1 MPAPSPTPAPRGQA
15 RRGPASCQAG
25 LHVVATPIGN
35 LRDVTLRALDTLRA
49 ADVIA
54 CEDTRVTR
62 KLLAAHDIDTP
73 MTPYH
78 EHNAARARPKLI
90 ERLESGETVALVCD
104 AGTPLVSDP
113 GYRLV
118 RAALGRGVPVTALP
132 GASAPVAAL
141 VLSGLPTDRFHFAGY
156 LPARRAARRKA
167 LSALAAIDATLVLLD
182 SPRRLAA
189 SLADMAELLGPREA
203 AVARELTKLHEDVL
217 RGRLDDLARRAA
229 AAPPRGEIV
238 LVVGPPARPE
248 AAPEPRIDEALG
260 RALASM
266 SVRDAAAAVAAA
278 LGAPRRKVYERALAI
293 VGEAGKG

>member
-1 MPAPSPTPAPRGQA
+1 M
-15 RRGPASCQAG
+15 
-25 LHVVATPIGN
+25 
-35 LRDVTLRALDTLRA
+35 TLRALDTLRA

-78 EHNAARARPKLI
+78 EHNAARARPRLI
-90 ERLESGETVALVCD
+90 ERLEAGEIVALVSD

-182 SPRRLAA
+182 SPRRLAG

-203 AVARELTKLHEDVL
+203 AIARELTKLHEDVL
-217 RGRLDDLARRAA
+217 RGRLDDLAGRAAA

-248 AAPEPRIDEALG
+248 AAAQPRIDEALG

-278 LGAPRRKVYERALAI
+278 LGAPRRKVYERALALAR
-293 VGEAGKG
+293 EAGKG